1 MDQVLLD
8 SMDIDWAVRAGEPE
22 LLRNLWNEGQH
33 IEDIAGEMKRKPFEV
48 ALMVLEQA
56 ERGRIEPRSDGIF
69 GGEAYA

>member
-22 LLRNLWNEGQH
+22 LFRELWNNGEH
-33 IEDIAGEMKRKPFEV
+33 IEDIAKNLKRKPFEI

-56 ERGRIEPRSDGIF
+56 QNGLITERSNGIF
-69 GGEAYA
+69 GGEIHA